1 MSEDATARVKRRLA
15 AILFAGYSRLLPGD
29 EAGSFAGLTLLRTE
43 IIEPQVSKF
52 GGHLISWTSD
62 EVLVEFESVVEA
74 VRCAAALREAVSR
87 FNQAHVPDRRVALRV
102 GINLDD
108 IIVGD
113 DDVFGDGVNIA
124 ARLEAFAEPGSI
136 YVSEVVRDR
145 VAGKVD
151 FDFVDLGPKNLKNIS
166 EPIRVYRMGT
176 NVATQSAVLGHTDAA
191 LPARS
196 GASTTAERSRFCH
209 S

>member
-1 MSEDATARVKRRLA
+1 M
-15 AILFAGYSRLLPGD
+15 FAGYTRLIPGD
-29 EAGSFAGLTLLRTE
+29 EASSFAGLALLRTE
-43 IIEPQVSKF
+43 IIEPQVLKC
-52 GGHLISWTSD
+52 GGHIIRWGDGVLI
-62 EVLVEFESVVEA
+62 EFESVVEA

-87 FNQAHVPDRRVALRV
+87 FNQAQVPDRRVALRV

-108 IIVGD
+108 IIVAD
-113 DDVFGDGVNIA
+113 DDVFGDGVNVA
-124 ARLEAFAEPGSI
+124 ARLEALAEPGSI
-136 YVSEVVRDR
+136 YVSEIVRDR

-151 FDFVDLGPKNLKNIS
+151 SEFVDLGPKNLKNIS